1 MCDHAKQVLSNTLF
15 SPQSFYPLPKTNEY
29 FMKPTF
35 ISVILKWQNDL
46 RSESFYELKY
56 YNNFVV
62 EVENLF
68 IVLKAFRVW
77 INDHSLIT

>member
-35 ISVILKWQNDL
+35 ILVTLKWLNGL
-46 RSESFYELKY
+46 RSAYMYENVNQK
-56 YNNFVV
+56 NQGVSVV
-62 EVENLF
+62 
-68 IVLKAFRVW
+68 
-77 INDHSLIT
+77 LIRW